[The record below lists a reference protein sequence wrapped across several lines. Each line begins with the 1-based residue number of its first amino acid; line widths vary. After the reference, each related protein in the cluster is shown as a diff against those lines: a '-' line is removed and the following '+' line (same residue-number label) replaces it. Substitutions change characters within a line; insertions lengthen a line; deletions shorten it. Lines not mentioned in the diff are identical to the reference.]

1 MKCGDVCIVFV
12 PLNLGRCQIRTAR
25 VQGGRPVCVA
35 ANTAMWCNFQ
45 PVHEHS
51 LSGAGLFGL
60 FHAGLFCAGLFGL
73 FRAGLFCA
81 GLFRVARFFL
91 FGLSRR
97 NNLREMHNELL
108 YKTNFQ
114 NRYGTVCCL
123 TMNSRRDT
131 GRPDGI

>member
-1 MKCGDVCIVFV
+1 MI
-12 PLNLGRCQIRTAR
+12 NA
-25 VQGGRPVCVA
+25 
-35 ANTAMWCNFQ
+35 
-45 PVHEHS
+45 E
-51 LSGAGLFGL
+51 LFGL
-60 FHAGLFCAGLFGL
+60 FRVGTFCAGLFGL

-123 TMNSRRDT
+123 TMNCQKYRGNLT
-131 GRPDGI
+131 VIF